1 MVNDLSKDVFRK
13 DEIYWPLQKN
23 NCSWLNKHGFT
34 KLVFLSLPSPYHLHL
49 MLLQLIFLS
58 DCLFSVEFRGSVWSS
73 YPEISHTDNLH
84 YVWEIGSMWCQA
96 RADCRR
102 RGQEALGS
110 LLQEDG
116 SLWFSGASL
125 RVGEK
130 SLGYSSTKFPMARLG
145 GHRAFQMTSHCIL
158 L

>member
-1 MVNDLSKDVFRK
+1 MTLAKMFLEKTKSIDLFK
-13 DEIYWPLQKN
+13 KN

-34 KLVFLSLPSPYHLHL
+34 KLVFQSLPPPYHLHL

-58 DCLFSVEFRGSVWSS
+58 DCLCSVEFRGSVWSA
-73 YPEISHTDNLH
+73 YPEISHTDNFY
-84 YVWEIGSMWCQA
+84 YVWEIGSIWHQA
-96 RADCRR
+96 RADCLRR
-102 RGQEALGS
+102 WQEAEGS

-116 SLWFSGASL
+116 SLWFSGASR

-130 SLGYSSTKFPMARLG
+130 SLVYSPTKLPVARLG
-145 GHRAFQMTSHCIL
+145 GHRAFQMTSQCIL